1 VSVFT
6 NAYGRAA
13 NEAAAYTAAV
23 LDLVGS
29 RDALD
34 ILRGTAAEL
43 ARAVDA
49 LTPEQLAR
57 PEGEGKWAIRQV
69 VRHLADS
76 EIVWGYR
83 LRLVL
88 AQDRPTITGYDQ
100 DRWADR
106 LHYDEADVRQALR
119 EFEVLRA
126 GNLWLLSSGSSEDLK
141 RVGVHSERGDE
152 SVEHMIR
159 MYAGHDLLH
168 LRQIERIREA
178 IGAQT
183 REHASR

>member
-1 VSVFT
+1 MSVFT
-6 NAYGRAA
+6 NSYGRAA
-13 NEAAAYTAAV
+13 DEAAAYTAAV
-23 LDLVGS
+23 LDLVGT
-29 RDALD
+29 RDPLEV
-34 ILRGTAAEL
+34 LRGTAA
-43 ARAVDA
+43 A
-49 LTPEQLAR
+49 LGRSLEGLTDEQLAR
-57 PEGEGKWAIRQV
+57 PEREGKWAIRHV

-100 DRWADR
+100 DRWATR
-106 LHYDEADVRQALR
+106 LRYDQADVRQALR

-126 GNLWLLSSGSSEDLK
+126 GNLWLLSGSPAEDLK

-159 MYAGHDLLH
+159 MYAGHDTLH
-168 LRQIERIREA
+168 LRQIGRIRA
-178 IGAQT
+178 SVGAGSL
-183 REHASR
+183 EHAAR